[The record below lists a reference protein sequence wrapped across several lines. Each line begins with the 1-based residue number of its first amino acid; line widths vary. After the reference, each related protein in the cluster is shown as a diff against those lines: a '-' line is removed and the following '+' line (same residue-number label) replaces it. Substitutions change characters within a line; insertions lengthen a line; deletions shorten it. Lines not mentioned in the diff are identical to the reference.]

1 MPEKTIKKKK
11 GTHLLTR
18 TIIFMAII
26 AVVPLIIAALSIRIF
41 DNLQKKDIDA
51 RQIDVILRVEHDL
64 NKEFSTKP
72 NTNGT
77 IIDSSGNQD
86 KKTIIGLPDESTA
99 KLKETLKS
107 VITENEIKRTGY
119 IFITDDRGML
129 LVHSQKEV
137 SEPVDLSSSPIVG
150 SQLFQGNIK
159 LEGQPSYDSYWG
171 VPVIGNGKM
180 TTIVGFDKKIGVFVE
195 LPAKE
200 SNTDFVFLAT
210 QFSIVAVFAF
220 LLTAIFGYYL
230 ASGIISPIRELQRGT
245 KRIVEEKF
253 DEPVKIKSA
262 NEIEDLGEAFNTM
275 MGGLKELKELRE
287 EFIFVAAHEL
297 RTPVTAIKGFIQ
309 LVLEEQAATANTG
322 VANPSTTLRTRE
334 YLTKAIGANER
345 LITLVNDLLEVAR
358 EEAGRLEIE
367 VRPTNITEPIATT
380 ISELSQLAKEKQ
392 IEIKYSPSQFLSD
405 KSSEGKPAK
414 DLPQVQGDAR
424 RIGEVTTNLIGNS
437 IKYMGGAGT
446 ITVSHEIKGDKLV
459 TYIADTGTGIS
470 KEAQGKLFEK
480 FYRVYNEKTKDVKGT
495 GLGLF
500 IVKKI
505 IEKMG
510 GKITVESPTLPSGGG
525 TTFSFELPVAK

>member
-1 MPEKTIKKKK
+1 MSEEIKKPEKAIKKKK

-18 TIIFMAII
+18 TIIFMSLIVA
-26 AVVPLIIAALSIRIF
+26 VPLIISAISIYVF
-41 DNLQKKDIDA
+41 DNLRIKNINE
-51 RQIDVILRVEHDL
+51 RQTDVILRVVHDL
-64 NKEFSTKP
+64 NKEFGLRPAT
-72 NTNGT
+72 TT
-77 IIDSSGNQD
+77 IDFKDI
-86 KKTIIGLPDESTA
+86 
-99 KLKETLKS
+99 LKS

-129 LVHSQKEV
+129 LAHSQKEV
-137 SEPVDLSSSPIVG
+137 NAPVDLSSSVIVG
-150 SQLFQGNIK
+150 SQLFQGTFKKESSTN
-159 LEGQPSYDSYWG
+159 SYDSYWG
-171 VPVIGNGKM
+171 YPVLGSG
-180 TTIVGFDKKIGVFVE
+180 TTTRLASNDKKIGIFVE
-195 LPAKE
+195 VASKE
-200 SNTDFVFLAT
+200 ADADFVFLVNA
-210 QFSIVAVFAF
+210 FSIVAVFAF

-253 DEPVKIKSA
+253 DEPIKITSA
-262 NEIEDLGEAFNTM
+262 NEIEELGDAFNTM

-309 LVLEEQAATANTG
+309 LVLEDEEKNGIKG
-322 VANPSTTLRTRE
+322 VTKE

-367 VRPTNITEPIATT
+367 VHPINIVEPIATT
-380 ISELSQLAKEKQ
+380 ISELSELAKEKQ
-392 IEIKYSPSQFLSD
+392 IEIKYAPS
-405 KSSEGKPAK
+405 K

-424 RIGEVTTNLIGNS
+424 RIGEVATNLIGNS
-437 IKYMGGAGT
+437 IKYMGGSGT
-446 ITVSHEIKGDKLV
+446 ITVSHEISSGGGSASGGKGDKLI

-510 GKITVESPTLPSGGG
+510 GKITVESPTLPEGKG
-525 TTFSFELPVAK
+525 TTFSFELPIVSPQSSTNS